1 MYGKAKSRVSKAI
14 KTLLAAPQTAAL
26 IDRCM
31 SWWARAAHSRAL
43 PLAVRQVLR
52 RGRIVDVPNV
62 GLMRLNGYDHTQAFP
77 QIFGVWEPGVER
89 LARAFLRAGDTAID
103 VGANVGYYTLLMAR
117 AVGPSGHVFAF
128 EPSPVTIE
136 RLRENVH
143 LNRLDNVTLFQTG
156 ASDHRGL
163 SGLSSGSIRNQGR
176 SSMVRGSAE
185 YSVPVAPLDELIE
198 PTVWS
203 RTRLVKIDVE
213 GAESSVIDGMHQ
225 GLERLP
231 NQSVILLELSGESE
245 DEYRSSM
252 RVFERLMGLGFD
264 AYIIPNR
271 YDFAFY
277 LNPGTLTARRT
288 KTLPRGATND
298 FAFVRGYEPRIG
310 YFEA

>member
-1 MYGKAKSRVSKAI
+1 MSKAI

-31 SWWARAAHSRAL
+31 SWWARAAHSRAV
-43 PLAVRQVLR
+43 PRAIREALR

-89 LARAFLRAGDTAID
+89 LARSFLGTGDTAID

-143 LNRLDNVTLFQTG
+143 LNHLENVTLFQTG
-156 ASDHRGL
+156 ASDHRGHA
-163 SGLSSGSIRNQGR
+163 GLSCGSIRNQGR
-176 SSMVRGSAE
+176 SSMVRGEAE
-185 YSVPVAPLDELIE
+185 YQVPVAPLDELVA
-198 PTVWS
+198 PDVWS

-213 GAESSVIDGMHQ
+213 GAESAVIAGMNE

-231 NQSVILLELSGESE
+231 RRSAILLELSGESE
-245 DEYRSSM
+245 DEYQSSM
-252 RVFERLMGLGFD
+252 RVFDRLTALGFH
-264 AYIIPNR
+264 AYVIPNR
-271 YDFAFY
+271 YDFDFY

-288 KTLPRGATND
+288 MTLPRGGTND
-298 FAFVRGYEPRIG
+298 FAFVRGYEPRAG
-310 YFEA
+310 YFEP